1 MGTATTRIAL
11 GFFLLT
17 GALSAQEGPPG
28 HWTGSIDIPGQRLDV
43 EVDLDKNTSGWI
55 GSITI
60 PAQHAVGI
68 PLEAISFSNG
78 NCTFRVK
85 GAPGEPT
92 FAGTLAAD
100 GKTLPGTF
108 TQGGQS
114 FTFKLTRTGDAKV
127 EEAKPN
133 PPVSKEFVGT
143 WEGAIDVGK
152 QLHLILK
159 LTNDGGN
166 ANAVIVSV
174 DQAGSEFPVAT
185 IEQKDEN
192 LKLVVTAVG
201 AEFRGQINK
210 AGTAI
215 KGTWEQGVNELP
227 LTFTK
232 Q

>member
-1 MGTATTRIAL
+1 MRTVTTRIAL
-11 GFFLLT
+11 GFFLL
-17 GALSAQEGPPG
+17 ASMLSAQQGPPG

-43 EVDLDKNTSGWI
+43 EVDLDKSASGWI

-60 PAQHAVGI
+60 PAQHAYGI
-68 PLEAISFSNG
+68 PLEAISFNNG
-78 NCTFRVK
+78 NCTFRLK
-85 GAPGEPT
+85 GVAGEPT
-92 FAGTLAAD
+92 FAGTLASD

-127 EEAKPN
+127 EVPKPS
-133 PPVSKEFVGT
+133 PPVGKEFVGT
-143 WEGAIDVGK
+143 WEGMIDVGK
-152 QLHLILK
+152 PLHLTLK
-159 LTNDGGN
+159 LNNDGGN
-166 ANAVIVSV
+166 ASAVIVSV
-174 DQAGSEFPVAT
+174 DQAGSEIPVAT

>member
-1 MGTATTRIAL
+1 MRTAMLHIAL
-11 GFFLLT
+11 GFVLLA
-17 GALSAQEGPPG
+17 GVLSAQEGPTG

-43 EVDLDKNTSGWI
+43 EVDLDKNASGWI

-60 PAQHAVGI
+60 PAQHAIGI
-68 PLEAISFSNG
+68 PLEAISFANG

-92 FAGTLAAD
+92 FAGTLASD

-127 EEAKPN
+127 EETKPN
-133 PPVSKEFVGT
+133 PPVGKEFVGT

-152 QLHLILK
+152 ALHLILK

-210 AGTAI
+210 EGTEI
-215 KGTWEQGVNELP
+215 KGTWEQGVNKLP
-227 LTFTK
+227 LKFTK